1 MKLRQKSKRDQ
12 TLDAVASMAKTWSE
26 WRLGEKVTK
35 TAAKGAKKAT
45 KTAQS
50 AKKKKSSSDTAK
62 RKPLKVAG
70 AIALIGAIGAAVA
83 KKITGGKAEPLYTP
97 PGPAA
102 DMAEPPPSPVAV
114 EDLTQDSPNAATTPA
129 EPAVEPAD
137 SGPTETPPRD
147 PSAVVVD
154 DVDADAPAEGTTD
167 AGGGGGEA
175 PAAPLEGDSTAD
187 VAPEPEDLISDTAS
201 EPEADKDAGET
212 TVDAGGASDDAPTD
226 RPG

>member
-12 TLDAVASMAKTWSE
+12 ALDAVASIAKTWSE

-45 KTAQS
+45 KTAQA
-50 AKKKKSSSDTAK
+50 AKKKQSSSGTTK
-62 RKPLKVAG
+62 RKPLKVA
-70 AIALIGAIGAAVA
+70 AVLALVGGIGAAVA

-97 PGPAA
+97 PRPAP

-114 EDLTQDSPNAATTPA
+114 EDLAGA
-129 EPAVEPAD
+129 
-137 SGPTETPPRD
+137 PP
-147 PSAVVVD
+147 
-154 DVDADAPAEGTTD
+154 D
-167 AGGGGGEA
+167 AGA
-175 PAAPLEGDSTAD
+175 ADVPAAPLEGDSSAD

-226 RPG
+226 RPL

>member
-12 TLDAVASMAKTWSE
+12 ALDAVASIAKTWSE

-45 KTAQS
+45 KA
-50 AKKKKSSSDTAK
+50 AKKKSSSDTAK

-70 AIALIGAIGAAVA
+70 VIALVGGIGAVIA
-83 KKITGGKAEPLYTP
+83 KKVTGGKAEPLYTP
-97 PGPAA
+97 PGPAP
-102 DMAEPPPSPVAV
+102 DMAEPPPSPVVV
-114 EDLTQDSPNAATTPA
+114 ENLAGGASSETPA
-129 EPAVEPAD
+129 DTGA
-137 SGPTETPPRD
+137 ETGYG
-147 PSAVVVD
+147 
-154 DVDADAPAEGTTD
+154 DAPAT
-167 AGGGGGEA
+167 
-175 PAAPLEGDSTAD
+175 PLEGDSSTD

-226 RPG
+226 RPL